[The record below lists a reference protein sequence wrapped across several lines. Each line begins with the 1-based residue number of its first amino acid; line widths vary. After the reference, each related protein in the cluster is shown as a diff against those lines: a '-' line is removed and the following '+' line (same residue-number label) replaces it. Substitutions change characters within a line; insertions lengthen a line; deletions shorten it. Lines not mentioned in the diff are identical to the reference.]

1 MHGHGLG
8 QAGAGAVKAP
18 GQPNRNSPKTGTP
31 ARRRRARFS
40 RTGSARL
47 LDLVKRSLDDDI
59 ADDVVVIDLAGK
71 TTIAD
76 YMVIGSGRNPR
87 HIGAM
92 ADHLK
97 AKIKGAGLRSPPME
111 GQAQAQWVLIDGG
124 DVIVHLFRPE
134 SRALYNLEKM
144 WGGQWTEAE
153 TGDATDAGGDSGA
166 GPPEAAGT

>member
-1 MHGHGLG
+1 M
-8 QAGAGAVKAP
+8 
-18 GQPNRNSPKTGTP
+18 
-31 ARRRRARFS
+31 
-40 RTGSARL
+40 RL

-71 TTIAD
+71 TAMAD

-97 AKIKGAGLRSPPME
+97 ARIKDAGLRTPPIE
-111 GQAQAQWVLIDGG
+111 GQARAEWVLIDGG

-144 WGGQWTEAE
+144 WGGQWTEE
-153 TGDATDAGGDSGA
+153 DVGEATDQDADSGG

>member
-1 MHGHGLG
+1 ML
-8 QAGAGAVKAP
+8 
-18 GQPNRNSPKTGTP
+18 N
-31 ARRRRARFS
+31 
-40 RTGSARL
+40 
-47 LDLVKRSLDDDI
+47 LVKRCLDDDI

-71 TTIAD
+71 TAIAD

-97 AKIKGAGLRSPPME
+97 TKIKDAGLPAPPVE
-111 GQAQAQWVLIDGG
+111 GQAQADWVLIDGG
-124 DVIVHLFRPE
+124 DVIIHLFRPE

-144 WGGQWTEAE
+144 WGGQWTEA
-153 TGDATDAGGDSGA
+153 DAGEAGDEEEDPGA

>member
-1 MHGHGLG
+1 M
-8 QAGAGAVKAP
+8 
-18 GQPNRNSPKTGTP
+18 
-31 ARRRRARFS
+31 
-40 RTGSARL
+40 RL

-71 TTIAD
+71 TAMAD

-97 AKIKGAGLRSPPME
+97 ARIKDAGLRTPPIE
-111 GQAQAQWVLIDGG
+111 GQARAEWVLIDGG

-144 WGGQWTEAE
+144 WGGQWTEENVGEATDQDAE
-153 TGDATDAGGDSGA
+153 TGA